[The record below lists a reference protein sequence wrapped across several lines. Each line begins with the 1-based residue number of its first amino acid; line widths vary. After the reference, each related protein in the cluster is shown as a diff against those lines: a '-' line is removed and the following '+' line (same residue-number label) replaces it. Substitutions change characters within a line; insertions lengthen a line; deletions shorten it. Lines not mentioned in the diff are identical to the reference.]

1 MSHREDC
8 CQINFSTANAGAS
21 KKSAGT
27 GKKPARASE
36 KPAGA
41 SEKPAGAGEKSARAG
56 EKSARA
62 SEKPARAGEK
72 PARTQ
77 KDAAGRADLTR
88 VSVRP
93 IVVSTEVGCFDLA
106 VEIRVEHR
114 RRPRNVQFASA
125 GKWSRPTLIKVC
137 RWVRAGQWRT
147 VAVVRGRG
155 CS

>member
-27 GKKPARASE
+27 
-36 KPAGA
+36 
-41 SEKPAGAGEKSARAG
+41 
-56 EKSARA
+56 

-137 RWVRAGQWRT
+137 RWV
-147 VAVVRGRG
+147 
-155 CS
+155 